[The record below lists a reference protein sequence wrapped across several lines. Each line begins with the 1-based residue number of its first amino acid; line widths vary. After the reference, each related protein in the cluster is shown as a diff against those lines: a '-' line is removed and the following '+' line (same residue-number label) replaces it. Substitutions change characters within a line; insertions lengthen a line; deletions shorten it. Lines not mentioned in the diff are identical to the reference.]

1 MKLLYNDK
9 IVTIEM
15 HMSVDIPSW
24 KKKSMNVRKHIWVLN
39 GVIQGVLIR
48 KEADPIDCRY
58 KTTF

>member
-9 IVTIEM
+9 IETIET

-24 KKKSMNVRKHIWVLN
+24 KKKSMNVRNHIWVLN
-39 GVIQGVLIR
+39 GVIQGVLNR
-48 KEADPIDCRY
+48 KEADPIDRRY

>member
-9 IVTIEM
+9 IKTIET

-24 KKKSMNVRKHIWVLN
+24 KKKSMNVRNHKWVLN
-39 GVIQGVLIR
+39 GVIQGELNR